1 MSLFAADTHFVAY
14 MNAKDP
20 TLSQEVHSREALVP
34 VFADLN
40 KYDATR
46 HFVGQST
53 VFTIEADRAQAKL
66 TAWNIMRSCRTSDAR
81 VASLPRYVC
90 EVHRGVA
97 LCRAPAL
104 RRLAGRTQLIIS
116 AASRMSSVTALPA
129 QERTD
134 TPMRKSKRLAI
145 VGATGMVGG
154 YAL

>member
-1 MSLFAADTHFVAY
+1 MLAWLRYLDTFV
-14 MNAKDP
+14 K
-20 TLSQEVHSREALVP
+20 
-34 VFADLN
+34 
-40 KYDATR
+40 
-46 HFVGQST
+46 
-53 VFTIEADRAQAKL
+53 FTG
-66 TAWNIMRSCRTSDAR
+66 
-81 VASLPRYVC
+81 
-90 EVHRGVA
+90 GVA